1 MAAEFPLVQCISVH
15 TADSSIS
22 NRALSACIAANY
34 AARIQRHMGA
44 CCAQVRKDAQ
54 AIDMSLIQEAM
65 DKRSLGLPSA
75 RLPDSEAKTRMATV
89 QAARAVATALTPGLP
104 PLVHCSIQPRG
115 GHMSRIIF
123 LPQVPAFCSPH
134 TYFFIN
140 NVINNVLPM
149 DSPMPASGAYQMNS

>member
-1 MAAEFPLVQCISVH
+1 
-15 TADSSIS
+15 
-22 NRALSACIAANY
+22 
-34 AARIQRHMGA
+34 MGA